1 MDKTDA
7 AGNVVRDGDGR
18 PLQMKVIDEDDRP
31 HVVDAARLFLDERW
45 SLGKLA
51 RLFNKLKVAGSN
63 KWTHRGD

>member
-1 MDKTDA
+1 
-7 AGNVVRDGDGR
+7 
-18 PLQMKVIDEDDRP
+18 MKVIDEDDRP